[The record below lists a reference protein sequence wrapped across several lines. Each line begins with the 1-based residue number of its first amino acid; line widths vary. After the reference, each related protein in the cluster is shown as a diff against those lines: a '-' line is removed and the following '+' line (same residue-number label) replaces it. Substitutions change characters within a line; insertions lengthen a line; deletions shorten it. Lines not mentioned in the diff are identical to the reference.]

1 MMAVDCENNVIT
13 RSTIVKIK
21 DKNSPLKG
29 QLGEIRAMHKELLYI
44 WVKNTLLS
52 QSNGFYCTH
61 AKNVLNAGAQHL
73 KEANQAAGISIGD
86 NQAHL
91 DRNKKESLLRNQL
104 VIISKGPLKG
114 YKGSIIFANETV
126 AEVHIHAHGAKYSI
140 PRSDIFIVF
149 NEMDG
154 VRIQQNALD
163 QPMRISFDDAAN

>member
-1 MMAVDCENNVIT
+1 
-13 RSTIVKIK
+13 
-21 DKNSPLKG
+21 
-29 QLGEIRAMHKELLYI
+29 MHKEVLFI

-52 QSNGFYCTH
+52 HSNGFYCTH

-73 KEANQAAGISIGD
+73 KEANLAAGISIGE

-91 DRNKKESLLRNQL
+91 DRNKKEGLLRNQL

-114 YKGSIIFANETV
+114 YKGSIVFANETV
-126 AEVHIHAHGAKYSI
+126 AEVHVHAQCAKYTI

-154 VRIQQNALD
+154 LRIQQNAL
-163 QPMRISFDDAAN
+163 N